1 MGAFSST
8 VNRTKFFSSP
18 EPHFALSM
26 HFAYAKGMPLSSM
39 RRIFMPFSHVLWWF
53 VLASI
58 VFMIFLLCLNK
69 KTRTPQQDGPNSV
82 QDYEASVFDVLG
94 SFLGLPLT
102 GKVLRNNTMLGMI
115 LWLLATF
122 VLRNVYLGAL
132 VDLLAG
138 QIDEDPVDT
147 IERVIQYNYTI
158 YCTPA
163 TYEMFYRSMPRI
175 RNQ

>member
-1 MGAFSST
+1 
-8 VNRTKFFSSP
+8 
-18 EPHFALSM
+18 
-26 HFAYAKGMPLSSM
+26 
-39 RRIFMPFSHVLWWF
+39 
-53 VLASI
+53 
-58 VFMIFLLCLNK
+58 
-69 KTRTPQQDGPNSV
+69 
-82 QDYEASVFDVLG
+82 
-94 SFLGLPLT
+94 
-102 GKVLRNNTMLGMI
+102 MLGMI